1 MGTVHAQYVKKQYIW
16 TYIQDALDGE
26 SAIKRAN
33 TRYLPM
39 PTAMALMPPVQVQH
53 PIDQVSWNA
62 PYAHNNKAYEAYL
75 QRARYPMIV
84 GHTVRSLVGIAMR
97 KDPTIKLPSNLKYLE
112 KALITAYRKL
122 VAHSLSFGR
131 CWLVVDVTPRN
142 EFKISLYKAL
152 SGVDWKE
159 CEYVVLRQ
167 RTKEH
172 EMFDDEYDYIRLSLN
187 GKPGEVGTV
196 YSVQKSKGDTDK
208 WESAET
214 TIPKMQGKS
223 LNRLPVVCC
232 GSIDL
237 DWDTDPIPMEGIASC
252 ALQLYMKNADL
263 SQAEFM
269 SCNPIL
275 VLTGVEKDQAPT
287 AIGSTVMLTLPNP
300 EATAKY
306 VEPTGSSLTH
316 MLASMDKLYE
326 EAAQYGAQLLGAS
339 KSQVESGEALRLRQ
353 SASGATLLS
362 VMQLATEAMNE
373 ALKIILEWSGS
384 TGTAEFTHES
394 DLSELELDSAEL
406 RELTQAWMAGA
417 LSFDSYYKRL
427 QKGGLVDETRTP
439 EEERALIE
447 QEAPK
452 LVTAGQEEDTDGT
465 ITE

>member
-1 MGTVHAQYVKKQYIW
+1 MGTTHAQYIKKQYVW
-16 TYIQDALDGE
+16 TYIRDALDGE
-26 SAIKRAN
+26 SSVKRAN

-39 PTAMALMPPVQVQH
+39 PTAMALMPPVQVQTSND
-53 PIDQVSWNA
+53 PVAWNA
-62 PYAHNNKAYEAYL
+62 PYSHSNKAYEAYL

-97 KDPTIKLPSNLKYLE
+97 KDPTIKLPTALKYLE
-112 KALITAYRKL
+112 KELIKVYRKV
-122 VAHSLSFGR
+122 VANALAFGR
-131 CWLVVDVTPRN
+131 VWLVVDVTKEN
-142 EFKISLYKAL
+142 TFKISLYKAL

-159 CEYVVLRQ
+159 GEYVVFKC
-167 RTKEH
+167 RTQEH
-172 EMFDDEYDYIRLSLN
+172 ELLTDEYEYVRLSL
-187 GKPGEVGTV
+187 GTAEGEKSAV
-196 YSVQKSKGDTDK
+196 YKVQRSEKETDR
-208 WESAET
+208 WEAAET
-214 TIPKMQGKS
+214 TTPTMQGKR

-275 VLTGVEKDQAPT
+275 VLTGVEKDQVPT
-287 AIGSTVMLTLPNP
+287 AVGSTVMFALPNA
-300 EATAKY
+300 ESRAEY
-306 VEPTGSSLTH
+306 VEPKGTSLDH
-316 MLASMDKLYE
+316 MITSMDRLYD

-362 VMQLATEAMNE
+362 VMQLASEAMNE
-373 ALKIILEWSGS
+373 VLGIMIEWGGY
-384 TGTAEFTHES
+384 TGTAEFVHES
-394 DLSELELDSAEL
+394 DLSAVDLNPNEL
-406 RELTQAWMAGA
+406 RELTAAWMAGG
-417 LSFDSYYKRL
+417 LSYETYYARL
-427 QKGGLVDETRTP
+427 QKGGVADETRTA

-452 LVTAGQEEDTDGT
+452 LADIGEPDADDPPQE
-465 ITE
+465 